1 MASIRNDDGTVN
13 LEGVSRHVEHLK
25 GKYAQNAK
33 NYEANTGK
41 KMSFKGAEDV
51 GAASG
56 TQGESAGEQGPEV
69 ASQTESKSQEQ

>member
-1 MASIRNDDGTVN
+1 MAIKG
-13 LEGVSRHVEHLK
+13 GVKTLSFCYRIS
-25 GKYAQNAK
+25 KYAQNAK

-56 TQGESAGEQGPEV
+56 TQGESAGEQGSEL